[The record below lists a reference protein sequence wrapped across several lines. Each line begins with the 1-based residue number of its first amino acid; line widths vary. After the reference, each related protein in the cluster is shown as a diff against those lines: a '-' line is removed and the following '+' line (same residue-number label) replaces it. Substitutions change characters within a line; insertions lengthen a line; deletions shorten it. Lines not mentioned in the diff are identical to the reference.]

1 MENFIEVLQ
10 TVVQNI
16 VLPSVAVIMS
26 YFGWKANSE
35 RNKLKAEIEGM
46 RASNTEQEIKNQSS
60 WIDLYEKLHDN
71 QARRLVELDAKVS
84 ELSKELNTFKNA
96 FAKASSCAHFAICP
110 LREQLSKSNSHNRR
124 RASGGTTS
132 NGQHERGGGED
143 NKNSNDSSD
152 NSQNEPD
159 TETNR

>member
-1 MENFIEVLQ
+1 MENIIEVLQ

-46 RASNTEQEIKNQSS
+46 KANNEEQIIKNQSS

-71 QARRLVELDAKVS
+71 QARRIVELDAKVS

-110 LREQLSKSNSHNRR
+110 LREQLSKSKSNNRK

-132 NGQHERGGGED
+132 NGQHERGGGEGD
-143 NKNSNDSSD
+143 ESDHHSPNDGEA
-152 NSQNEPD
+152 NPD
-159 TETNR
+159 S

>member
-71 QARRLVELDAKVS
+71 QAKRIVELDAKVS

-96 FAKASSCAHFAICP
+96 FAKASSCPHFSVCP
-110 LREQLSKSNSHNRR
+110 LRDQLSKSKSHNRKR
-124 RASGGTTS
+124 TSGNNNSGR
-132 NGQHERGGGED
+132 QHERSGRENIED
-143 NKNSNDSSD
+143 SNDSSD
-152 NSQNEPD
+152 NSQTEPD
-159 TETNR
+159 TETN